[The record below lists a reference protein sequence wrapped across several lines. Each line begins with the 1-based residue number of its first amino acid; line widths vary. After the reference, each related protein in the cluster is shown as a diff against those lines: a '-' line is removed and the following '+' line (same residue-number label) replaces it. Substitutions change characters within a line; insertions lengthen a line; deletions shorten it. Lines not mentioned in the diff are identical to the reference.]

1 MLLGKKRERDVEIPS
16 ASLSDIVF
24 LLLIFFLV
32 TTAIDTEKGLDLVLP
47 APGEEIIKIPP
58 KNITNLL
65 VNATGQVLLDNEL
78 IDIRDISRIIKDK
91 IYENN
96 LLVVSLKTVKE
107 TKFEDYLRVIDQLK
121 KAEAKR
127 ISIKDLMKLSKN
139 IKNWILNF

>member
-47 APGEEIIKIPP
+47 PPGDIQIKIPK

-65 VNATGQVLLDNEL
+65 VNASGQVLLDNEL
-78 IDIRDISRIIKDK
+78 VDIRDISRIIKDK

-96 LLVVSLKTVKE
+96 LLIVSLKTDKE
-107 TKFEDYLRVIDQLK
+107 TKYEDYIKVLDQLK

-127 ISIKDLMKLSKN
+127 ISIAEPEED
-139 IKNWILNF
+139 

>member
-47 APGEEIIKIPP
+47 PPGDQIIKIPK

-65 VNATGQVLLDNEL
+65 VNASGQVLLDNEL
-78 IDIRDISRIIKDK
+78 VDIRDISRIIKDK

-96 LLVVSLKTVKE
+96 LLVVSLKTDKE
-107 TKFEDYLRVIDQLK
+107 TKYEDYIKVLDQLK

-127 ISIKDLMKLSKN
+127 ISIAEPEED
-139 IKNWILNF
+139 